1 MRFLVLLFG
10 LAAALGCGER
20 SMPVEPSEEPAAEPV
35 SPVDARKDLAA
46 LGITYTERAFL
57 KAVVD
62 GDLVVVKLFVEAGM
76 SVNTDSGFVDR
87 FNGLTAL
94 HWAAM
99 RGHLQIVKYLVEQG
113 ADVNAKNNEA
123 SLTPLHLA
131 AMAMGDQ
138 MAVVRYLVEQGA
150 DVDARGGEDGQ
161 TQTAR
166 GLAEELGHTA
176 VVAYLESVGG

>member
-20 SMPVEPSEEPAAEPV
+20 SMPVEPSEDPAAEPV

-113 ADVNAKNNEA
+113 ADV
-123 SLTPLHLA
+123 
-131 AMAMGDQ
+131 
-138 MAVVRYLVEQGA
+138 
-150 DVDARGGEDGQ
+150 DARGGEDGQ

-176 VVAYLESVGG
+176 VAAYLESVGG